1 MAKIEDIGTGQADLP
16 EFLHVTCVSA
26 IGSRAMRR
34 PMPAIACPAT
44 LSPVILAA
52 QNPRAIGTPAC
63 SASFLAQVNEQHA
76 PPARRGTGCHQDAA
90 SPVRERAAVY
100 DQAISP
106 VTPRTRALVAAFS

>member
-1 MAKIEDIGTGQADLP
+1 
-16 EFLHVTCVSA
+16 
-26 IGSRAMRR
+26 MRR

-63 SASFLAQVNEQHA
+63 SASFLAQVNGPHA
-76 PPARRGTGCHQDAA
+76 PARRGTGCHQDAA

-106 VTPRTRALVAAFS
+106 VTPRTRALVTAFSLLAADQVLAVGGPRA

>member
-1 MAKIEDIGTGQADLP
+1 
-16 EFLHVTCVSA
+16 
-26 IGSRAMRR
+26 MRR

-76 PPARRGTGCHQDAA
+76 PPHAEAQ
-90 SPVRERAAVY
+90 AVTR
-100 DQAISP
+100 
-106 VTPRTRALVAAFS
+106 TPRPRFVNGPPCMTRPSLL